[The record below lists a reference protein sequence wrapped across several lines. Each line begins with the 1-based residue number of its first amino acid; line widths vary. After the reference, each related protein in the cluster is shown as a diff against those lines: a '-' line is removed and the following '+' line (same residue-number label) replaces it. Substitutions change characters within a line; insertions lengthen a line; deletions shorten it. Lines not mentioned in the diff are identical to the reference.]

1 MEQTIDKAIPGAYAA
16 TGRRK
21 EAVCRVNLKTGNGQ
35 IMINGREKK
44 AYLCRDSLVQQVMDP
59 LEKVEMTGKLDITA
73 KVSGGGLTGQA
84 GAIRLAIARA
94 LTRFN
99 PDFRADLKKA
109 GLLTVDARKVERKKY
124 GQPKARKR
132 FQFSKR

>member
-1 MEQTIDKAIPGAYAA
+1 MEQTTDKAIPGVCGA

-21 EAVCRVNLKTGNGQ
+21 EAVCRVNLKSGAGK

-44 AYLCRDSLVQQVMDP
+44 VYLCRDSLIQHIMAP
-59 LEKVEMTGKLDITA
+59 LELLEVSDKIDVTA
-73 KVSGGGLTGQA
+73 SVKGGGLTGQA

-94 LTRFN
+94 LTMYN
-99 PDFRADLKKA
+99 PDYRGDLKKA
-109 GLLTVDARKVERKKY
+109 GYLTVDARKVERKKY

>member
-1 MEQTIDKAIPGAYAA
+1 MEEATEKTIPEVVSA

-21 EAVCRVNLKTGNGQ
+21 EAVCRVNLKSGKGD
-35 IMINGREKK
+35 ISINGKSHVD
-44 AYLCRDSLVQQVMDP
+44 YLCREALVQNILQP
-59 LEKVEMTGKLDITA
+59 LNLVEMGDKVDITV
-73 KVSGGGLTGQA
+73 KVKGGGVSGQS

-94 LTRFN
+94 LTYFD
-99 PDFRADLKKA
+99 PGFRESLKKA

>member
-1 MEQTIDKAIPGAYAA
+1 MEQAVEIKTPDVFAA

-21 EAVCRVNLKTGNGQ
+21 ESVCRVDLKPGKGL

-44 AYLCRDSLVQQVMDP
+44 AYLCRDSLINHVMEP
-59 LEKVEMTGKLDITA
+59 LERVDMSGKFDITA
-73 KVSGGGLTGQA
+73 SVKGGGLTGQA
-84 GAIRLAIARA
+84 GAIRLAVARA
-94 LTRFN
+94 LIIYDPSMRG
-99 PDFRADLKKA
+99 DLKKS
-109 GLLTVDARKVERKKY
+109 GFLTVDARKVERKKY